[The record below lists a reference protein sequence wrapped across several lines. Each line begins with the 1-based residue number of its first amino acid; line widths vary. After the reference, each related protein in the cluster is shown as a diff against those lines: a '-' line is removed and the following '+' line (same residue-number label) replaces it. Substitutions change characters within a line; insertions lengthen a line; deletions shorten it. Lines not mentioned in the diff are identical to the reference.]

1 MRRIID
7 QSLGNQV
14 NPLGLKAID
23 DICEVDGMPL
33 RESRLVVRQASDS
46 GPNIFIGCTE
56 NSAVED
62 QPHKSFCNQN
72 EKEKKKDNL
81 PENSE
86 DFVDF
91 RVTWEERLTSGHF
104 RNDTANGP
112 HVNSGRV
119 MP

>member
-1 MRRIID
+1 MRRVID

-14 NPLGLKAID
+14 NPLGLKAMD

-46 GPNIFIGCTE
+46 GPNIFVGCTE
-56 NSAVED
+56 NSAVRD
-62 QPHKSFCNQN
+62 QPHKSFAT
-72 EKEKKKDNL
+72 KTKKKDNL

-91 RVTWEERLTSGHF
+91 RVAWEERLTSGHF
-104 RNDTANGP
+104 RDDTANGP

>member
-72 EKEKKKDNL
+72 EKEKKKRQL
-81 PENSE
+81 AGKFGRFRRFQSHLGRE
-86 DFVDF
+86 VD
-91 RVTWEERLTSGHF
+91 E
-104 RNDTANGP
+104 
-112 HVNSGRV
+112 
-119 MP
+119 

>member
-72 EKEKKKDNL
+72 EKEKKKTTCRKIRKISSI
-81 PENSE
+81 SE
-86 DFVDF
+86 SPGK
-91 RVTWEERLTSGHF
+91 RG
-104 RNDTANGP
+104 
-112 HVNSGRV
+112 
-119 MP
+119 

>member
-72 EKEKKKDNL
+72 EKEKKKKTTCRKIRKISSI
-81 PENSE
+81 SE
-86 DFVDF
+86 SPGK
-91 RVTWEERLTSGHF
+91 RG
-104 RNDTANGP
+104 
-112 HVNSGRV
+112 
-119 MP
+119 